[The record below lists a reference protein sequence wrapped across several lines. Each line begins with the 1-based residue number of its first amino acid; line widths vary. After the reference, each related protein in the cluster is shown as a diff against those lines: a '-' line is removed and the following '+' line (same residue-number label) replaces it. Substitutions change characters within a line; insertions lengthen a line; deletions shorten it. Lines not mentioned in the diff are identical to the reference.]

1 MAGFNQ
7 QDFSDEL
14 RNLLKTYQK
23 SYRDA
28 GELVIQAVLRNIRN
42 GMTPRKA
49 VNKALK
55 DVNFQRVN
63 DQAVRNL
70 VLAAAC
76 TGYGVWPHMLTAVS
90 QKNITDTLL
99 SDSWAADNVKLS
111 RRLHTMDVERLAA
124 QTIQTALKRA

>member
-1 MAGFNQ
+1 
-7 QDFSDEL
+7 
-14 RNLLKTYQK
+14 
-23 SYRDA
+23 
-28 GELVIQAVLRNIRN
+28 
-42 GMTPRKA
+42 MTPRKA

-124 QTIQTALKRA
+124 QTIQTAIKRAPTVRAGGVGAAAWAAFAFWLHAAWIGVAPFPRG